1 MIAHYKMQKWSK
13 FQFQSRILKQ
23 KISLILF
30 TVLII
35 SFSPQV
41 FAQEELDTVLQETNG
56 VLIEQQKIILEVGR
70 HPDVRVKHLIETGVW
85 SFDRP
90 RIIEILPGM
99 HSDVAVV
106 DEDGYGLNFSYDGE
120 TFEESKY
127 IILNQKNGNYDLYAE
142 YNLKDFMELNNNLWN
157 KEIKFPHDVMIMIDD
172 DIDLV
177 FVNSRPVDV
186 TSVKGM
192 NCVGCFL
199 NEFAYFVDNN
209 SKTELI
215 SFNEKEIPIE
225 VFSNQKISQVEY
237 VYGGSQFLSFNV
249 DDTEQLTVL
258 KIPLELLLNPFDVY
272 FTEKDDT
279 ALDQLDKIRKT
290 EFNHEKTHVSVA
302 FRTSSEG
309 VVSITGATAEEHQ
322 MSLEQIKNR
331 VQAEVKSQ
339 IVEEKKGIPIPIP
352 GTDEYENIQA
362 SGNEQIEQKDTLSFS
377 DELSKGQ
384 TSESSQDYTI
394 ILAIIGIIAAII
406 IGVIV
411 KVKKN

>member
-1 MIAHYKMQKWSK
+1 M
-13 FQFQSRILKQ
+13 
-23 KISLILF
+23 
-30 TVLII
+30 
-35 SFSPQV
+35 
-41 FAQEELDTVLQETNG
+41 
-56 VLIEQQKIILEVGR
+56 
-70 HPDVRVKHLIETGVW
+70 
-85 SFDRP
+85 
-90 RIIEILPGM
+90 
-99 HSDVAVV
+99 
-106 DEDGYGLNFSYDGE
+106 
-120 TFEESKY
+120 
-127 IILNQKNGNYDLYAE
+127 
-142 YNLKDFMELNNNLWN
+142 
-157 KEIKFPHDVMIMIDD
+157 
-172 DIDLV
+172 
-177 FVNSRPVDV
+177 
-186 TSVKGM
+186 
-192 NCVGCFL
+192 
-199 NEFAYFVDNN
+199 
-209 SKTELI
+209 
-215 SFNEKEIPIE
+215 
-225 VFSNQKISQVEY
+225 
-237 VYGGSQFLSFNV
+237 

-309 VVSITGATAEEHQ
+309 VVSITGATTEEHQ
-322 MSLEQIKNR
+322 ISLEQIKNR

>member
-1 MIAHYKMQKWSK
+1 M
-13 FQFQSRILKQ
+13 KQ
-23 KISLILF
+23 KLLLILF
-30 TVLII
+30 TVLLV

-41 FAQEELDTVLQETNG
+41 FAQERLDALLQETNG
-56 VLIEQQKIILEVGR
+56 VLIEQQKIIFEVGR

-106 DEDGYGLNFSYDGE
+106 DEDGYELNFSYDGE

-157 KEIKFPHDVMIMIDD
+157 KEIKFPHDVMIMIDE

-199 NEFAYFVDNN
+199 NEFAYFVDNS

-225 VFSNQKISQVEY
+225 IFSNREISQVEY

-249 DDTEQLTVL
+249 DDSEQLTVL

-279 ALDQLDKIRKT
+279 DLDQLDKIRKT

-309 VVSITGATAEEHQ
+309 VVSITGATTEEHQ
-322 MSLEQIKNR
+322 ISLEQIKNR

-362 SGNEQIEQKDTLSFS
+362 SGNEQIEQKDTLSFE

-394 ILAIIGIIAAII
+394 IAIIIGVITAII

>member
-1 MIAHYKMQKWSK
+1 M
-13 FQFQSRILKQ
+13 KQ
-23 KISLILF
+23 KLLLILF
-30 TVLII
+30 TVLLV

-41 FAQEELDTVLQETNG
+41 FAQERLDALLQETNG
-56 VLIEQQKIILEVGR
+56 VLIEQQKIIFEVGR
-70 HPDVRVKHLIETGVW
+70 YPDVRVKHLIETGVW

-106 DEDGYGLNFSYDGE
+106 DEDGYDLNFSYDGE

-177 FVNSRPVDV
+177 FINSRPVDV

-199 NEFAYFVDNN
+199 NEFAYFVNNN

-225 VFSNQKISQVEY
+225 IFSNKEISQVEY

-249 DDTEQLTVL
+249 DDSEQLTVL

-279 ALDQLDKIRKT
+279 DLDQLDKIRKT

-309 VVSITGATAEEHQ
+309 VVSITGATTEEHQ
-322 MSLEQIKNR
+322 ISLEQIKNR

-362 SGNEQIEQKDTLSFS
+362 SGNEQIEQKDTLSFA
-377 DELSKGQ
+377 DELSKEQ

-394 ILAIIGIIAAII
+394 ILVIIGIIAAII

-411 KVKKN
+411 KIKKN